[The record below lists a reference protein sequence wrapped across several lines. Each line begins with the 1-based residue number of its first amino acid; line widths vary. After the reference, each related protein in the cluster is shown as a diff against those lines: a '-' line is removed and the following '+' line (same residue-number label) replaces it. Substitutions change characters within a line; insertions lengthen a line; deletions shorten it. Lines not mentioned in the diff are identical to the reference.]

1 MKESSPDRLVQD
13 IEIFSGESLKRKDD
27 LSTLLKLG
35 YANQKEDLIE
45 ELSFTSK
52 YVQGLFRVLKQ
63 GTTNP
68 EVQNIEQIKN
78 DISANLEKV
87 KDKIEQL
94 LENSAEQTKKY
105 FRENYLQLSQNNM
118 LNLTE
123 LMNDLEWLKKYSN
136 QLKRKKP
143 N

>member
-1 MKESSPDRLVQD
+1 MKESSPESLVQD
-13 IEIFSGESLKRKDD
+13 IEIFSGESLKRKED
-27 LSTLLKLG
+27 LYTLLKLG
-35 YANQKEDLIE
+35 YSNQQEDLIE

-63 GTTNP
+63 GSANP

-87 KDKIEQL
+87 KEIIEQL

>member
-1 MKESSPDRLVQD
+1 MNERNPERLVQD
-13 IEIFSGESLKRKDD
+13 IDIFSGESLKRKDD
-27 LSTLLKLG
+27 LSRLIKLG
-35 YANQKEDLIE
+35 YSNQKEGLIE

-63 GTTNP
+63 GSANP
-68 EVQNIEQIKN
+68 EVQNTELIKN

-87 KDKIEQL
+87 KEKIEQL
-94 LENSAEQTKKY
+94 LENSTEKTRKY
-105 FRENYLQLSQNNM
+105 FQENYLQLSQNSM
-118 LNLTE
+118 FNLTE

-136 QLKRKKP
+136 HLKRKKS